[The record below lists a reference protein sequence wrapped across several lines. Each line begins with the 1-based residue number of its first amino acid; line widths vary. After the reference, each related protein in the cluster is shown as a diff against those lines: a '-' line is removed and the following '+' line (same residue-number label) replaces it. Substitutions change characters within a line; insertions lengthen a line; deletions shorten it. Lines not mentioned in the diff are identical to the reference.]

1 MSSATAAVVTVRFF
15 GSLREA
21 VGRDAV
27 DLNIEDACI
36 EGVRKRL
43 ASLLR
48 ADGLRALSGQGVRVC
63 VNQTIVRDNVE
74 VRTGDEVAFL
84 PPVTGG

>member
-1 MSSATAAVVTVRFF
+1 MSSATASLVTVRFF

-36 EGVRKRL
+36 RGVRKRL
-43 ASLLR
+43 ATLLR
-48 ADGLRALSGQGVRVC
+48 ADQLQALSGQGVRVC
-63 VNQTIVRDNVE
+63 VNQTIIRGNVAL
-74 VRTGDEVAFL
+74 RTGDEVAFL

>member
-1 MSSATAAVVTVRFF
+1 MSSAAATVVTVRFF

-27 DLNIEDACI
+27 ALDIEDACI
-36 EGVRKRL
+36 AGVRAGL
-43 ASLLR
+43 ASLLG
-48 ADGLRALSGQGVRVC
+48 ADERQALSGQGVRVC
-63 VNQTIVRDNVE
+63 VNQTIVRGDA
-74 VRTGDEVAFL
+74 RLCTGDEVAFL

>member
-1 MSSATAAVVTVRFF
+1 MSSATATVVTVRFF

-27 DLNIEDACI
+27 DLNIEDACVS
-36 EGVRKRL
+36 GVRARL
-43 ASLLR
+43 ACVLR
-48 ADGLRALSGQGVRVC
+48 ADGFAALSGQGVRVC
-63 VNQTIVRDNVE
+63 VNQTIVRGNVQLG
-74 VRTGDEVAFL
+74 TGDEVAFL

>member
-1 MSSATAAVVTVRFF
+1 MSSATSTVVTVRFF

-21 VGRDAV
+21 VGRDTV
-27 DLNIEDACI
+27 DLDIEDARI
-36 EGVRKRL
+36 AGVRRRL

-48 ADGLRALSGQGVRVC
+48 ADEHQALSGQGVRVC
-63 VNQTIVRDNVE
+63 VNQTIIRGNVE
-74 VRTGDEVAFL
+74 LRAGDEVAFL

>member
-36 EGVRKRL
+36 GGVRRRL

-63 VNQTIVRDNVE
+63 VNQTIVRGNVE
-74 VRTGDEVAFL
+74 LHSGDEVAFL